1 MRRKRL
7 HKHKWWSS
15 SLPQHHLYP
24 RQPPPLSTAHPT
36 LIALKSLRKAMGLLG
51 KLWQGTRSNL
61 PYRSKKEESY
71 VGFQTGRSQRLQ
83 SKRRHQVSKEF
94 LISIEVF

>member
-1 MRRKRL
+1 
-7 HKHKWWSS
+7 
-15 SLPQHHLYP
+15 
-24 RQPPPLSTAHPT
+24 
-36 LIALKSLRKAMGLLG
+36 MGLLG